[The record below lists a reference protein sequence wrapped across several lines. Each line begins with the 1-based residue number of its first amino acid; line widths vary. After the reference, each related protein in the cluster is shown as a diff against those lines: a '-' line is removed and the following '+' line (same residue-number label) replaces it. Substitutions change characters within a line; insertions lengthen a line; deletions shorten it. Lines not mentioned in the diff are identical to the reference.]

1 MDFACSTQAKSWIFS
16 ADALMACRQRALAT
30 EASKSTISLVGRVR
44 KFASGF
50 HRRYQQELPCIEAL
64 VPCSDEISLRDQETL
79 VQFHAHQIQ
88 FIIGPNAMLNDL
100 RTSETVLATAITFF
114 RRFYL
119 SNSVVEVHPRRIAAA
134 CAFFAAK
141 VEEEKVEVSMM
152 AMVTCKAEQFSVVLQ
167 YFGDHF
173 YQLRIFCHGIPM
185 YLSFIGH
192 LSDIL
197 QYTTLENTDIWSRAF
212 PLYHRSVLYHTR
224 PSSFNCESKTLRSAA
239 RNYAQFQSMRLS
251 LQKDS

>member
-1 MDFACSTQAKSWIFS
+1 M
-16 ADALMACRQRALAT
+16 T
-30 EASKSTISLVGRVR
+30 EASKSSNSLYGRVR

-50 HRRYQQELPCIEAL
+50 HRRFQQELPSIEDL
-64 VPCSDEISLRDQETL
+64 VPCTGEISMRDQETL

-152 AMVTCKAEQFSVVLQ
+152 GH
-167 YFGDHF
+167 GDM
-173 YQLRIFCHGIPM
+173 RSGAIR
-185 YLSFIGH
+185 
-192 LSDIL
+192 
-197 QYTTLENTDIWSRAF
+197 WS
-212 PLYHRSVLYHTR
+212 
-224 PSSFNCESKTLRSAA
+224 
-239 RNYAQFQSMRLS
+239 
-251 LQKDS
+251 